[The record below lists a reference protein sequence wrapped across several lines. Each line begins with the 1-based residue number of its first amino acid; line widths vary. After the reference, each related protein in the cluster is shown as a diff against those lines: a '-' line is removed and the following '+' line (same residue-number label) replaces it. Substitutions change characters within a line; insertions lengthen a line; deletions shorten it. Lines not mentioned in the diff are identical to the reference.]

1 MTWLIDMTDR
11 RFMIPVNATIVDH
24 IRRANPFAHS
34 DLGQKLLD
42 LGKALPG
49 AGAYSPSFRACA
61 YVVLHDEADRIFAF
75 AGGMH
80 DLSFR
85 LDRDLTQE
93 LVADGTAW
101 PSAIGGDWIEVPVYR
116 LGMTNADDALLARC
130 GRSAREY
137 VRALT
142 SISPPP

>member
-11 RFMIPVNATIVDH
+11 RFMIPVNVAIVDH

-34 DLGQKLLD
+34 DLGQKLID

-49 AGAYSPSFRACA
+49 VSAYSPSYKAYA

-75 AGGMH
+75 AGGMQ

-85 LDRDLTQE
+85 LPADLAKE
-93 LVADGTAW
+93 LVEVGAGRL
-101 PSAIGGDWIEVPVYR
+101 SAIGGDWVEVPVYR
-116 LGMTNADDALLARC
+116 LGVVNADDALLARC
-130 GRSAREY
+130 ARSAHEY
-137 VRALT
+137 VRAL
-142 SISPPP
+142 ISS